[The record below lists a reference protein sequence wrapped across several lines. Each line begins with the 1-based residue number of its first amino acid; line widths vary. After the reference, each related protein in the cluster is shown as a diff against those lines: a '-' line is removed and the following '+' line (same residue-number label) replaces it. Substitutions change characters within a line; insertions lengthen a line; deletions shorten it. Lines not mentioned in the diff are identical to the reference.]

1 MRATIALE
9 DNSFKE
15 DFCFMTDTRYLY
27 QYFLEKSQT
36 NKKETPLQT
45 IKKQQKKKSKGGK
58 KHGQL
63 H

>member
-1 MRATIALE
+1 
-9 DNSFKE
+9 
-15 DFCFMTDTRYLY
+15 MTDTRYLY

-36 NKKETPLQT
+36 DKKETPPQT
-45 IKKQQKKKSKGGK
+45 VKKQQDKKSKGGK